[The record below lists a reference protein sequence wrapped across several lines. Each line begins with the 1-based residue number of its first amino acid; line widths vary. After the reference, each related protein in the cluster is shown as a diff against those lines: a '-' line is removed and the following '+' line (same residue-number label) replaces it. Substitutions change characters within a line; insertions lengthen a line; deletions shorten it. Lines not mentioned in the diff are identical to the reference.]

1 MNFEEIL
8 EFVEATLEAKAEKPL
23 TSPEK
28 EILKAAWDNET
39 YSSVADSL
47 YLSVGYIK
55 DLASLLWQRLSDAFG
70 EKITKNNFRWLLEAQ
85 SAQTLNETI
94 ENMVFSQP
102 ESREGNIFV
111 VDDVTENVF
120 LLTQFLTKQGYKVRM
135 TKSAKMALKAISHH
149 PPDLILL
156 DILMPDMNGY
166 EVCQALKCDETTSEI
181 PVIFLSALEEPLDK
195 VKAFNIGA
203 ADYIS
208 KPIQLEE
215 TLARIQTQLTIQ
227 KQKCLLKKQIEQHQ
241 QTVEILYQSRAL
253 LANVLNSSKDGISA
267 LQALR
272 DPLSEEIKDFRCL
285 VVNPIFAKLFDRSR
299 EELMSELGLK
309 NCFFKVSSTL
319 FTYLVRVVETG
330 QSMETGFYWK
340 KNNQQ
345 TLYYFS
351 AVKFGDGCL
360 VTVRNIT
367 HLNFLDSQLNVV

>member
-135 TKSAKMALKAISHH
+135 AKSAKMALKAISHH